1 MKNRKSLL
9 SLYSAKNNYIW
20 KLFHIYIYVFS
31 RRFYSKR
38 LTVHSG
44 YIYIFCQHVCSLGI
58 EPTTFCAANA
68 MLYHRDTCIFH
79 YTHTCHHLANDIYVY

>member
-9 SLYSAKNNYIW
+9 SLYSVKNNYIW

-44 YIYIFCQHVCSLGI
+44 YIYFLSACMFPV
-58 EPTTFCAANA
+58 N
-68 MLYHRDTCIFH
+68 
-79 YTHTCHHLANDIYVY
+79 